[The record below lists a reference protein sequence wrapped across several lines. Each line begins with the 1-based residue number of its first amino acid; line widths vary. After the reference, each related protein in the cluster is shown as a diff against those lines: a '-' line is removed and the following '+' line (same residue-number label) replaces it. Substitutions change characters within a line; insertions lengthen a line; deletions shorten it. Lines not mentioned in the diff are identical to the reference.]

1 MNQKEHL
8 IPEGLQKIIAIKG
21 SINLGLPEKLKD
33 SFPNIIPVFRYVVE
47 NQKIIDPYWV
57 SGFTNAEGCFFVKIK
72 KSSSNRLGVQVE
84 LVFQLTQHLRD
95 EKLINSL
102 ISYFGCGKMY
112 KKSNVEA
119 VDYKISKFSDL
130 TEKLIPFFYKHKII
144 GVKYKD
150 FNDLLSC
157 G

>member
-1 MNQKEHL
+1 
-8 IPEGLQKIIAIKG
+8 
-21 SINLGLPEKLKD
+21 
-33 SFPNIIPVFRYVVE
+33 VFFCK
-47 NQKIIDPYWV
+47 NK
-57 SGFTNAEGCFFVKIK
+57 K

-150 FNDLLSC
+150 FNDFCLVANLMKNKAHLTSE
-157 G
+157 GLEEIIKIKNGMNKGRK